1 MAIII
6 AVIAAVIVIALLITF
21 NVRSTSAGQDV
32 KEEKREAIGTTA
44 EQPEK
49 HDPAEERSA
58 EHAPVVVKS
67 ESPRE
72 KKNTMGDDVYR
83 QALQKFKTSETDE
96 EPNDPDSGG
105 KMQDSSYRDALLSL
119 KNKKK

>member
-21 NVRSTSAGQDV
+21 NIRNTSAGQNG
-32 KEEKREAIGTTA
+32 KNETREAIGTPA

-49 HDPAEERSA
+49 HDPAAERSA
-58 EHAPVVVKS
+58 EHVPVVVKS
-67 ESPRE
+67 DSPKE
-72 KKNTMGDDVYR
+72 KKNTMADDVYR
-83 QALQKFKTSETDE
+83 QALQKFKTSDGEQ
-96 EPNDPDSGG
+96 PKNDPSSD

>member
-21 NVRSTSAGQDV
+21 NVRNTSAGQNV
-32 KEEKREAIGTTA
+32 KNETREAIGTSA

-49 HDPAEERSA
+49 HDPAVERSA
-58 EHAPVVVKS
+58 EHVPVVVKS
-67 ESPRE
+67 DSPKE
-72 KKNTMGDDVYR
+72 KKNTMADDVYR
-83 QALQKFKTSETDE
+83 QALQKFKTSDGEQ
-96 EPNDPDSGG
+96 PKNDPTSD

>member
-21 NVRSTSAGQDV
+21 NVRNTSAGQNV
-32 KEEKREAIGTTA
+32 KNETREAIGTSA
-44 EQPEK
+44 EQQTEK
-49 HDPAEERSA
+49 HDPAAERSA
-58 EHAPVVVKS
+58 EHVPVAVKAD
-67 ESPRE
+67 SPKE
-72 KKNTMGDDVYR
+72 KKNTMADDVYR
-83 QALQKFKTSETDE
+83 QALQKFKTSDGDQ
-96 EPNDPDSGG
+96 PKNDPTSD

>member
-21 NVRSTSAGQDV
+21 NVRKTAAGQNV
-32 KEEKREAIGTTA
+32 REETREAIGTAA

-58 EHAPVVVKS
+58 EHVPVVVKS
-67 ESPRE
+67 EAPRE

-83 QALQKFKTSETDE
+83 QALQKFKTSDTDQET
-96 EPNDPDSGG
+96 NDPESGG